1 MATMTYDV
9 GATNATTAEKAAK
22 DAVKRKGVFARLIAA
37 MQESRRRQAEIEIR
51 RVRALVGDNDTS
63 YQHALLP
70 FRGE

>member
-1 MATMTYDV
+1 MATLTYDAS
-9 GATNATTAEKAAK
+9 ATHATASRQ
-22 DAVKRKGVFARLIAA
+22 DVVKRKGFFARLIAA

>member
-1 MATMTYDV
+1 MATLTYDA
-9 GATNATTAEKAAK
+9 GATTATTAAQ
-22 DAVKRKGVFARLIAA
+22 AVVKRKGFFARLVAA